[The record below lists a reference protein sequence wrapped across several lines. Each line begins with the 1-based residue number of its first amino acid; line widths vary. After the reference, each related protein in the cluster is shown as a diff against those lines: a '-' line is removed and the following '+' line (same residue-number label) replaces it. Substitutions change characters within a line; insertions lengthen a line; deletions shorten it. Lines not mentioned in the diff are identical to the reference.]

1 MLNVFK
7 RNKIVFIFVFIIILL
22 TPFSLETRAE
32 TDKVSVVTS
41 VGIDRVK
48 EGVEVSANVIVPNSG
63 GSGGAGGTDGTV
75 KTVTAIG
82 NNISTAFSNLTLII
96 GKTPGLAHCDAII
109 LNKNLFETSVLEYL
123 DFFIRTNNLTSNA
136 TLIVAENTARE
147 IVETTASQKGLRAV
161 SLSDVLL
168 LNNEYAL
175 TKKANIDA
183 FYLEHFSP
191 SACSVLPLLTV
202 GDSNKENVEV
212 GNKGAEKIKSNTVPT
227 KTENESLGSSGSGGN
242 GEKLGQSGNG
252 SPTKII
258 KNEGKG
264 VVVKNGKIIKVVSG
278 AEMSGINLVSK
289 NTKKGHLQIKNITAK
304 QFENADLSFKIFNK
318 KTKVNGYFL
327 NGVPVFNYNLD
338 LVLKLEEV
346 NSENFKVDML
356 KTTENYVEGTIKN
369 EIAKKV
375 NFDLAAIIN
384 TAKQNKVDILGV
396 HDYFYK
402 MFNKQWLNF
411 VDSLPDKT
419 DYLNY
424 VIFTVD
430 LKTQG
435 KI

>member
-1 MLNVFK
+1 MLEVLK
-7 RNKIVFIFVFIIILL
+7 RNKIVFVFVLIIVLL

-32 TDKVSVVTS
+32 TDKISVVTS

-48 EGVEVSANVIVPNSG
+48 DGVEVSVNVIVPNSG
-63 GSGGAGGTDGTV
+63 SSGSAGGTDGTV
-75 KTVTAIG
+75 KTITAVG
-82 NNISTAFSNLTLII
+82 NNISTAFSNITLVL

-109 LNKNLFETSVLEYL
+109 LNKNLFEVSVLEYL

-136 TLIVAENTARE
+136 TLIVAENTAKE

-202 GDSNKENVEV
+202 GDSNKENHEV
-212 GNKGAEKIKSNTVPT
+212 GNKGEEKLGTSTVPS
-227 KTENESLGSSGSGGN
+227 KAESESSSGKS
-242 GEKLGQSGNG
+242 EGQSGNG
-252 SPTKII
+252 SPVKII

-289 NTKKGHLQIKNITAK
+289 NTKRGHLKIENITAK
-304 QFENADLSFKIFNK
+304 QFKNADLSFKIFSK
-318 KTKVNGYFL
+318 KTTVNGYFS
-327 NGVPVFNYNLD
+327 NGVPVFNYAMD

-346 NSENFKVDML
+346 NSETFNVDML
-356 KTTENYVEGTIKN
+356 KTTENYVEGKIKD
-369 EIAKKV
+369 EITKTV
-375 NFDLAAIIN
+375 NSHLAAIIN
-384 TAKQNKVDILGV
+384 TAKQNQVDVLGV
-396 HDYFYK
+396 YDYFYK
-402 MFNKQWLNF
+402 MHNKQWLNF
-411 VDSLPDKT
+411 VDSLPNKN
-419 DYLNY
+419 DYLNF
-424 VIFTVD
+424 VVFTLN